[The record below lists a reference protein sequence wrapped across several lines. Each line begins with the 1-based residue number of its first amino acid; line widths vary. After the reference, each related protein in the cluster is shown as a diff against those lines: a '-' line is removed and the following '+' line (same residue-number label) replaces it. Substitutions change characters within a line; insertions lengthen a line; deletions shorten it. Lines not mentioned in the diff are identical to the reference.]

1 MAPHHKNADGDRF
14 TNPLYSPTE
23 TAAIAGIT
31 LDKFRRWAFEH
42 QMITL
47 TEPQVAPEIAPE
59 IIVPFAG
66 LAETLVLS
74 ALRQHES
81 LQKIRRALARL
92 RQLYPELRTYL
103 ASQRLYAS
111 GRDVLFDLS
120 VPDPDLSDLVSIPRV
135 QGVMPATVAD
145 YLHPMTIDFDK
156 NEGYAERLRLSEYR
170 VAEVVVDHRRAAGRP
185 IFARGGVRV
194 ALVLDSYIAGHT
206 AEECCEEYSVPVEHI
221 EDAVRVHLRKAA

>member
-1 MAPHHKNADGDRF
+1 MRMAPYNKNADGDRF

-23 TAAIAGIT
+23 TAVIAGIT
-31 LDKFRRWAFEH
+31 LDKFRRWAFERK
-42 QMITL
+42 MITL
-47 TEPQVAPEIAPE
+47 VKPQVAPEV
-59 IIVPFAG
+59 IVPFAG

-103 ASQRLYAS
+103 ASQRLYTS

-120 VPDPDLSDLVSIPRV
+120 VPDPDQSDLVSVPQV
-135 QGVMPATVAD
+135 QGVIPATVAD
-145 YLHPMTIDFDK
+145 CLHPMTIDFDE

-170 VAEVVVDHRRAAGRP
+170 VAEVVVDYRRAAGRP

-194 ALVLDSYIAGHT
+194 AHVLDSYIAGHT

>member
-1 MAPHHKNADGDRF
+1 MRMALHNKNADGDRF
-14 TNPLYSPTE
+14 TSPLYSPTE
-23 TAAIAGIT
+23 AASIAGIT
-31 LDKFRRWAFEH
+31 LDKFRRWAFQH

-47 TEPQVAPEIAPE
+47 AEPQVAPE

-81 LQKIRRALARL
+81 LQKIRRALVRL
-92 RQLYPELRTYL
+92 RRLYPELRSYL

-111 GRDVLFDLS
+111 GRDLLFDLS

-145 YLHPMTIDFDK
+145 YLHPMTMDFDK

-194 ALVLDSYIAGHT
+194 AHVLDSYIAGHT